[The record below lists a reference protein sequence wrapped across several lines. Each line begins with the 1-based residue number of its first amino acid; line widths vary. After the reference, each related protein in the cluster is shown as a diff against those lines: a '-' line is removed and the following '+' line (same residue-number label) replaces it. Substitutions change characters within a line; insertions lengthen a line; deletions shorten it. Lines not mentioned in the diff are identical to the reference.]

1 MPVLETP
8 SLAVVTGASSGI
20 GAAIARILAAR
31 GWSLLLIARRAGAL
45 DALAR
50 EIRDSHGIA
59 VDLLVA
65 DLATEPG
72 LAAALDT
79 LTRRDADIG
88 VLVNNAG
95 VGTVGPFEDMPPAE
109 IQRIMDL
116 NMVALTRLTRSVLP
130 GMTAR
135 KKGRILNV
143 ASTAAFQP
151 GPEMA
156 VYFATKAYVTSLS
169 QALASETQGTGVTVT
184 ALCPGATATEFGPL
198 SGIDRTRAFSGLLPI
213 ADPEAVARF
222 GIAAMEKG
230 RRLAIHGWY
239 NVVLAMLS
247 RIAPMALILAVTR
260 RLLTR
265 SR

>member
-1 MPVLETP
+1 MPVLESP

-45 DALAR
+45 DSLAR
-50 EIRDSHGIA
+50 ELRDNHGVA
-59 VDLLVA
+59 VDHLVA

-72 LAAALDT
+72 LTAALDA
-79 LTRRDADIG
+79 LARCDADIG

-95 VGTVGPFEDMPPAE
+95 VGTVGPFKDMPPAE

-116 NMVALTRLTRSVLP
+116 NMIALTRLTRSVLP
-130 GMTAR
+130 GMAAR
-135 KKGRILNV
+135 RKGRILNV
-143 ASTAAFQP
+143 ASIAAFQP

-156 VYFATKAYVTSLS
+156 VYFATKAYVVSLS
-169 QALASETQGTGVTVT
+169 EALACEAHSTGVTIT
-184 ALCPGATATEFGPL
+184 TLCPGPTATEFGPL

-213 ADPEAVARF
+213 ADADAVARF

-239 NVVLAMLS
+239 NVVLTVLT

-260 RLLTR
+260 RLLAR
-265 SR
+265 SP